1 MRTVYGILALS
12 LFAGFAAVA
21 AVDPVPESQQAQLAL
36 KVLNSWRDGHKPGPP
51 KKLHVVYYMPSD
63 RDPEPPYRERLEAI
77 MEDIRAFYRDGMTQ
91 AGFGPETFDL
101 DRDAQ
106 GRWILYLVNGTSPDA
121 SFTTRKDRP
130 GTGSD
135 EGGEK
140 VKDECRRTLK
150 AAGISYDKETV
161 LIFCALANWDEKAR
175 TFRHHSPYFG
185 SWDQTSGLCFAA
197 DTAILNV
204 DDISM
209 KQPILDD
216 QEYGKMSLG
225 RFNTIFIGGIAH
237 ELGHAFALPHCGER
251 WDEKSRGTSIMGMGN
266 HTYRNERRDKPVGSF
281 LTMASAMKLASRP
294 LFSKWNL
301 DSSTTGRLV
310 TNQFHLSTNVS
321 RADLAGRK
329 ATFRVEG
336 MVRGTPPIYGV
347 IAYFDSTRDGG
358 YSAPTATAVPD
369 ADGRYAIEVSD
380 LATTDNGE
388 LRLEFCHAN
397 GAVSQLRTSFVVTDD
412 GRVDLSE
419 GEMREA
425 LETLGELVTA
435 GNNIGAKDTLR
446 YLEASDASEVTKVI
460 GRELVATLTNE
471 PKPSPAGVAASV
483 LRLPLGNASP
493 QSSKVGWLKP
503 ASNRLPPNSEIK
515 SPFLDSGKLYAT
527 GLFAHSPSRYVY
539 DLDGKWKRLR
549 GEGGLET
556 VEQPYAAGVVF
567 VIKGDGKEMFRSR
580 AIRGGAKA
588 DYDLN
593 VTDVKELELIV
604 EKATSSNGN
613 NWALWLD
620 PTLSR

>member
-1 MRTVYGILALS
+1 MRTVYGILVLS
-12 LFAGFAAVA
+12 LFASFAALA
-21 AVDPVPESQQAQLAL
+21 AVDPIPESQQAQLAL
-36 KVLNSWRDGHKPGPP
+36 KVLNSWRDGRKPGPP
-51 KKLHVVYYMPSD
+51 KKLHVVYYTPSD
-63 RDPEPPYRERLEAI
+63 RDPEPDYRERLEAI

-106 GRWILYLVNGTSPDA
+106 GKWILYLVKGTSPDA
-121 SFTTRKDRP
+121 SFTTQKDRP

-135 EGGEK
+135 ESGEK
-140 VKDECRRTLK
+140 VKDECRQTLE

-204 DDISM
+204 DDIPM

-251 WDEKSRGTSIMGMGN
+251 WDEKSRGTSIMGAGN
-266 HTYRNERRDKPVGSF
+266 HTYRNERRDKSVGSF
-281 LTMASAMKLASRP
+281 LTMASAMKLAARP
-294 LFSKWNL
+294 LFSKWDL
-301 DSSTTGRLV
+301 DLTTEGRLQ

-321 RADLAGRK
+321 RPDLAGRK
-329 ATFRVEG
+329 ATLRVEG
-336 MVRGTPPIYGV
+336 TVRGTPPIYGV
-347 IAYFDSTRDGG
+347 IAYFDSTRNGG
-358 YSAPTATAVPD
+358 YNAPTATAVPD

-380 LATTDNGE
+380 LAATDNGE

-397 GAVSQLRTSFVVTDD
+397 GAVSEVRTAFIVTED

-425 LETLGELVTA
+425 LEALGQFVAA
-435 GNNIGAKDTLR
+435 GNDNFARDNLR
-446 YLEASDASEVTKVI
+446 LLEASAASEATKAI

-471 PKPSPAGVAASV
+471 PKPIPAEVPANV
-483 LRLPLGNASP
+483 FRLALGDASP
-493 QSSKVGWLKP
+493 QSSEVGWLKP
-503 ASNRLPPNSEIK
+503 ASNRLPPNNEIA
-515 SPFLDSGKLYAT
+515 SPFLDSGKLFAT
-527 GLFAHSPSRYVY
+527 GLFAHSPSRYVF
-539 DLDGKWKRLR
+539 DLGGKWKRLR
-549 GEGGLET
+549 GEGGLQT
-556 VEQPYAAGVVF
+556 LEQPYAAGVVF

-593 VTDVKELELIV
+593 ISGVKELELIV

-620 PTLSR
+620 PALSR